1 MHSLLI
7 VLGLILAL
15 QSYLMSVGL
24 CTGYYCIE
32 VVTPFK
38 VLNAREIGI
47 VNLEYSTS

>member
-24 CTGYYCIE
+24 CIGYYCIN
-32 VVTPFK
+32 VVTPLK
-38 VLNAREIGI
+38 VLNAGEIGI
-47 VNLEYSTS
+47 VNLEYLTS